1 MTVTRRIWG
10 FGAVV
15 AVVCAIVAAVA
26 FVPRAR
32 AAGGVPTAAV
42 IRGTL
47 RLDVYANGELR
58 AGRSAS
64 LSAPPAGGR
73 LRLLHLVE
81 TGMAVRTGDVV
92 AEFDPAD
99 QQYLLDQ
106 AQSELAEADEEIIK
120 MKADLAVQA
129 AQDQVDLLTARFD
142 VRRAELDA
150 RSPANLIGANEA
162 KKRQLAVEEAQRR
175 LAQLEDD
182 LKSRTTTSRAALAV
196 VDERRT
202 KARLAAERAQQIIAN
217 LVLRSPLDGLVVV
230 KENRD
235 ASGGMFYSGMTLPEL
250 KAGDSLYSGYVVL
263 EVYSAVG
270 MEVRVRVSEQERA
283 NVVVGQS
290 ATVRAD
296 VLPGRTFQGRVLTLA
311 GLAARGG
318 MFDSTGGPLRQF
330 DVAIALDQPDP
341 RLRAGTSVRA
351 LIAGTEVKGVLTV
364 PRQALFEKNG
374 KPVVYIRAG
383 ELFTPREV
391 KVTHRTESRVA
402 LDGIAE
408 GTEVALVNP
417 DKAGPGTSAGA
428 PGAGGP
434 AAGGVR

>member
-10 FGAVV
+10 LAAVV
-15 AVVCAIVAAVA
+15 VVVCGIAVAAA
-26 FVPRAR
+26 LVPRAR

-42 IRGTL
+42 TRGAL

-58 AGRSAS
+58 AGRSVS

-73 LRLLHLVE
+73 LRLLQLVE

-92 AEFDPAD
+92 AEFDPSD

-106 AQSELAEADEEIIK
+106 ALSELAEAEEEIVK

-150 RSPANLIGANEA
+150 RSPASLIGANEA

-182 LKSRTTTSRAALAV
+182 LKSRTTTSRASLAV

-202 KARLAAERAQQIIAN
+202 KARLAADRARQIIAN

-230 KENRD
+230 KDNRD
-235 ASGGMFYSGMTLPEL
+235 AAGGMFFSGMSLPEL
-250 KAGDSLYSGYVVL
+250 KTGDSMYSGQMVL
-263 EVYSAVG
+263 EVYSAAG

-283 NVVVGQS
+283 NVVVGQT

-296 VLPGRTFQGRVLTLA
+296 VLPGRALQGRVLTLA
-311 GLAARGG
+311 GLATRGG
-318 MFDSTGGPLRQF
+318 MFESSGGPLRQF
-330 DVAIALDQPDP
+330 DVAIGLDQPDP

-374 KPVVYIRAG
+374 KPVVYVRAG

-408 GTEVALVNP
+408 GAEVALVNP

-428 PGAGGP
+428 PGAGAP

>member
-1 MTVTRRIWG
+1 MTVRRRIWG
-10 FGAVV
+10 LGVIILV
-15 AVVCAIVAAVA
+15 ACAAVA
-26 FVPRAR
+26 AAALVPRAR
-32 AAGGVPTAAV
+32 AAGGVPTASV
-42 IRGTL
+42 IRGAI
-47 RLDVYANGELR
+47 RLDVYASGELR
-58 AGRSAS
+58 AGQSVS

-73 LRLLHLVE
+73 LRLLQVVE
-81 TGMAVRTGDVV
+81 TGMAVRKGDVV

-99 QQYLLDQ
+99 QQFILDQ
-106 AQSELAEADEEIIK
+106 AQSELAEADEEITK

-162 KKRQLAVEEAQRR
+162 KKRQLAVEEARRR

-196 VDERRT
+196 VNERRT
-202 KARLAAERAQQIIAN
+202 KARLAADRAQQIIAN
-217 LVLRSPLDGLVVV
+217 LELRSPLDGVVV
-230 KENRD
+230 VMENRD
-235 ASGGMFYSGMTLPEL
+235 AANGVFFSGMALPEL
-250 KAGDSLYSGYVVL
+250 KAGDSMYSGQVVL
-263 EVYSAVG
+263 QVYSAVG
-270 MEVRVRVSEQERA
+270 MEVRVKVNEQERA

-296 VLPGRTFQGRVLTLA
+296 VLPGRTFRGRVSTLA

-318 MFDSTGGPLRQF
+318 MFDSTGGPLRLF
-330 DVAIALDQPDP
+330 DVSIALDQPDP

-351 LIAGTEVKGVLTV
+351 LIAGTEVKGALTV

-374 KPVVYIRAG
+374 KPIVYIRAG

-428 PGAGGP
+428 SGAAGQ

>member
-1 MTVTRRIWG
+1 MTVTRRLWG

-15 AVVCAIVAAVA
+15 VVVCAVVAAVV
-26 FVPRAR
+26 FGPRAR
-32 AAGGVPTAAV
+32 AAGGVPTASV
-42 IRGTL
+42 TRGAL

-81 TGMAVRTGDVV
+81 TGMAVRAGDVV

-99 QQYLLDQ
+99 QQYILDQ
-106 AQSELAEADEEIIK
+106 AQSELAEAEQEIIK

-150 RSPANLIGANEA
+150 RTPASLIGANEA
-162 KKRQLAVEEAQRR
+162 KKRELAVEEARRR

-202 KARLAAERAQQIIAN
+202 KARLAADRAQQIIGS

-235 ASGGMFYSGMTLPEL
+235 ASGGVFYSGMSLPEL

-263 EVYSAVG
+263 EVYSAAG
-270 MEVRVRVSEQERA
+270 MEVRVRVNEQERA

-290 ATVRAD
+290 VTVRAD
-296 VLPGRTFQGRVLTLA
+296 VLPGRTFPGRVATLA
-311 GLAARGG
+311 GLASRGG
-318 MFDSTGGPLRQF
+318 MFESTGGPLRQF
-330 DVAIALDQPDP
+330 DVAIGLDQPDP

-351 LIAGTEVKGVLTV
+351 LIAGAEVKGVLTV

-383 ELFTPREV
+383 ELFAPREV

-428 PGAGGP
+428 PGAGGS
-434 AAGGVR
+434 ATGGVR

>member
-1 MTVTRRIWG
+1 MTVTRRIWALT
-10 FGAVV
+10 AVV
-15 AVVCAIVAAVA
+15 VVIGAIVAAA
-26 FVPRAR
+26 ALAPRPST
-32 AAGGVPTAAV
+32 AGSVPTSAV
-42 IRGTL
+42 ARGNL
-47 RLDVYANGELR
+47 RLDVYATGELR
-58 AGRSAS
+58 AGRSVS

-73 LRLLHLVE
+73 LRLLKLVE
-81 TGMAVRTGDVV
+81 TGMAVRAGDVV

-99 QQYLLDQ
+99 QQYLFDQ
-106 AQSELAEADEEIIK
+106 AQSELAEADQDITK

-150 RSPANLIGANEA
+150 RSPASLIGANDA

-182 LKSRTTTSRAALAV
+182 LQSRATTSRAALAV

-202 KARLAAERAQQIIAN
+202 KARLASERAQQIIGS
-217 LVLRSPLDGLVVV
+217 LVLKSPLDGLVVV

-235 ASGGMFYSGMTLPEL
+235 AAGGMFFSGMTLPEL
-250 KAGDSLYSGYVVL
+250 KAGDSMYSGNVVL

-270 MEVRVRVSEQERA
+270 MEVRVKVGEQERA
-283 NVVVGQS
+283 NVVVGQT

-296 VLPGRTFQGRVLTLA
+296 VLPGRTFRGRVLTLA

-318 MFDSTGGPLRQF
+318 MFDSAGPLRQF
-330 DVAIALDQPDP
+330 DVSIALDEPDA

-351 LIAGTEVKGVLTV
+351 VIAGTEVKDALTV

-374 KPVVYIRAG
+374 KPVVYVRAG
-383 ELFTPREV
+383 ELFAPREV
-391 KVTHRTESRVA
+391 KVTYRTESRVGLA
-402 LDGIAE
+402 GIAE

-417 DKAGPGTSAGA
+417 DKAGPGTAAGSPA
-428 PGAGGP
+428 P
-434 AAGGVR
+434 AAGGLR

>member
-1 MTVTRRIWG
+1 MTVTRSIWG
-10 FGAVV
+10 LTAVV
-15 AVVCAIVAAVA
+15 VVACAIVAAVA
-26 FVPRAR
+26 LTPRTAVAR
-32 AAGGVPTAAV
+32 GVPTASVA
-42 IRGTL
+42 RGAL
-47 RLDVYANGELR
+47 RLDVYATGELR

-73 LRLLHLVE
+73 LRLLQLVE
-81 TGMAVRTGDVV
+81 TGMAVRAGDTV

-106 AQSELAEADEEIIK
+106 AQSGLAEAEEEITK

-150 RSPANLIGANEA
+150 RSPERLIGANDA
-162 KKRQLAVEEAQRR
+162 KKRRLAVEEAQRR

-182 LKSRTTTSRAALAV
+182 LQSRVTTSRAALAV
-196 VDERRT
+196 VDEKRT
-202 KARLAAERAQQIIAN
+202 KARLAAERAQQIIGS

-235 ASGGMFYSGMTLPEL
+235 AAGGMFFSGMSLPEL
-250 KAGDSLYSGYVVL
+250 KAGDSMYSGQVVL

-270 MEVRVRVSEQERA
+270 MEVRVKVSEQERA
-283 NVVVGQS
+283 NVVAGQTV
-290 ATVRAD
+290 TVRAD
-296 VLPGRTFQGRVLTLA
+296 VLPGRTFRGRVLTLA
-311 GLAARGG
+311 GLASRGG
-318 MFDSTGGPLRQF
+318 FFESAGPLRQF
-330 DVAIALDQPDP
+330 DVTVALDEPES

-351 LIAGTEVKGVLTV
+351 LIAGTEIKDALTV

-374 KPVVYIRAG
+374 KPVVYVRAG

-417 DKAGPGTSAGA
+417 DKAGPGTAAGA
-428 PGAGGP
+428 TASGGPVAGGP
-434 AAGGVR
+434 R

>member
-1 MTVTRRIWG
+1 
-10 FGAVV
+10 
-15 AVVCAIVAAVA
+15 
-26 FVPRAR
+26 
-32 AAGGVPTAAV
+32 
-42 IRGTL
+42 
-47 RLDVYANGELR
+47 
-58 AGRSAS
+58 
-64 LSAPPAGGR
+64 
-73 LRLLHLVE
+73 
-81 TGMAVRTGDVV
+81 MAVRKGDVV

-99 QQYLLDQ
+99 QQFILDQ
-106 AQSELAEADEEIIK
+106 AQSELAEAEEEITK

-196 VDERRT
+196 VNERRT
-202 KARLAAERAQQIIAN
+202 KARLAADRAQQIIAN
-217 LVLRSPLDGLVVV
+217 LALRSPLDGLVVV
-230 KENRD
+230 MENRD
-235 ASGGMFYSGMTLPEL
+235 AASGVFFSGMTLPEL
-250 KAGDSLYSGYVVL
+250 KAGDSMYSGQVVL
-263 EVYSAVG
+263 QVYSAVG
-270 MEVRVRVSEQERA
+270 MEVRVKVSEQERA
-283 NVVVGQS
+283 NVVVGQT

-296 VLPGRTFQGRVLTLA
+296 VLPGRTFRGRVATLA
-311 GLAARGG
+311 GLASRGG
-318 MFDSTGGPLRQF
+318 IFDSTGGPLRLF
-330 DVAIALDQPDP
+330 DVAIGLDQPDA

-351 LIAGTEVKGVLTV
+351 LIAGTEVKGALTV

-408 GTEVALVNP
+408 GTVVALVNP

-428 PGAGGP
+428 PGAGAP